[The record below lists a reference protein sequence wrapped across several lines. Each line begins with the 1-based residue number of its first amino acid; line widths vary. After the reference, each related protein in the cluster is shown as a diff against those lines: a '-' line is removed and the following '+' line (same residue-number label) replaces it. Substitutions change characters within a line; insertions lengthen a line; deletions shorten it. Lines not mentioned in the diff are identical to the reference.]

1 MRPNSWRKKDALRW
15 ICFSSSFHTF
25 INGILTPIIGGISRC
40 VFLSSIFLRQ
50 KWKWML
56 NFMKRAV
63 VLGCIVKNQWTMFS
77 GQITPF
83 PSPGFRVCEWENFF
97 FGCILRTQINQLQL
111 VINDDSH
118 KMKHFVFSLSTV
130 NTLTCE
136 INIYLRWQSVC
147 SFITARGFFCH
158 KNLKWQTFFTL
169 SSASQFGL
177 AIKWNKIFVGNWV

>member
-1 MRPNSWRKKDALRW
+1 MAREDALRW
-15 ICFSSSFHTF
+15 IFFVVVQHLHQRHSYSDILGHFSVCVSVKYFSPTKMEMNAQLYEACGCFGLH
-25 INGILTPIIGGISRC
+25 R
-40 VFLSSIFLRQ
+40 
-50 KWKWML
+50 K
-56 NFMKRAV
+56 
-63 VLGCIVKNQWTMFS
+63 KNQWTMFS

-147 SFITARGFFCH
+147 SFITARVFFLVTKIWNDRLFSRCRRRS
-158 KNLKWQTFFTL
+158 NLVWQ
-169 SSASQFGL
+169 
-177 AIKWNKIFVGNWV
+177 